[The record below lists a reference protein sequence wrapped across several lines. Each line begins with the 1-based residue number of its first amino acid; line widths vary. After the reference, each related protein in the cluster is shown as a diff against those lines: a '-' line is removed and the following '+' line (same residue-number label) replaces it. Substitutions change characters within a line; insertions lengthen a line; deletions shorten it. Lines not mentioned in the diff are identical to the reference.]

1 MAGGCNVRLRSS
13 LRQIQEVRMFTY
25 DMPEGYTFDDVLLV
39 PGKSDFLPG
48 EADVST
54 RLSRRVTLNIPLVS
68 AAMDTVT
75 ESAMAI
81 SMAQEG
87 GIGVIH
93 RNLSIEDQAFEVA
106 KVKKSESGL
115 ILDPVTV
122 HPEQKI
128 SDALEIMQRYHISGL
143 PVAVDGKAVG
153 ILTNRDLRFEKHMDR
168 TVAEV
173 MTGGDKLITG
183 KPGIGLEEAKEVLH
197 ANRIEK
203 LLIVDD
209 AGLLKGLIT
218 VKDIEKAA
226 AYPVACKDEWGRLR
240 VAGAIGTGPDR
251 LERAAALV
259 AARADVLVIDTAHG
273 HSRNVIDTVREV
285 KAAHPDTDVI
295 AGNVATE
302 EGARALAEAGADAIK
317 IGMGPASICTTRVV
331 SGVGVPQLTAVAAA
345 AVVARQHDIPL
356 IADGGIKFSGDLAKA
371 IAAGADSIMIGGL
384 FAGTEESPG
393 ETILYQG
400 RTYKLYRGMGS
411 LEAMREREGS
421 RNRYGQGDGVDQKKL
436 VPEGIEGRV
445 PHKGPLTYIV
455 AQLVGG
461 LRAGMGYCGCRT
473 IAALQ
478 ESARFMRVSDA
489 SLQESHVH
497 DVFIAK
503 EAPNYRREG

>member
-1 MAGGCNVRLRSS
+1 
-13 LRQIQEVRMFTY
+13 MFTY
-25 DMPEGYTFDDVLLV
+25 DMPDGYTFDDVLLL
-39 PGKSDFLPG
+39 PGASNFLPSD
-48 EADVST
+48 ADVAT
-54 RLSRRVTLNIPLVS
+54 RLSRNVSLNIPLVS

-81 SMAQEG
+81 AMAQEG

-93 RNLSIEDQAFEVA
+93 RNLSIEQQALEVA

-122 HPEQKI
+122 HPDQKI
-128 SDALEIMQRYHISGL
+128 SEALEIMQRYRISGL
-143 PVAVDGKAVG
+143 PVAVDGRAVG
-153 ILTNRDLRFEKHMDR
+153 ILTNRDLRFEKRLDR

-173 MTGGDKLITG
+173 MTGGDDLITG
-183 KPGIGLEEAKEVLH
+183 RPGIGLEEAKEVLH
-197 ANRIEK
+197 DNRIEK
-203 LLIVDD
+203 LLIVDSD
-209 AGLLKGLIT
+209 GRLEGLIT

-226 AYPVACKDEWGRLR
+226 AFPAACKDEWGRLR

-251 LERAAALV
+251 LERAAALI
-259 AARADVLVIDTAHG
+259 AAGADVLVIDTAHG
-273 HSRNVIDTVREV
+273 HSQNVIDTVRDV
-285 KAAHPDTDVI
+285 KRAHSNIDVV
-295 AGNVATE
+295 AGNVATD
-302 EGARALAEAGADAIK
+302 EGARALADAGADALK
-317 IGMGPASICTTRVV
+317 VGMGPASICTTRVV

-345 AVVARQHDIPL
+345 ATIGRKYGIPV
-356 IADGGIKFSGDLAKA
+356 IADGGIKFSGDIPKA
-371 IAAGADSIMIGGL
+371 LAAGADSVMIGGL

-421 RNRYGQGDGVDQKKL
+421 RNRYGQDDGLDQMKL

-473 IAALQ
+473 IPGLHDD
-478 ESARFMRVSDA
+478 ARFMRVTHA

-503 EAPNYRREG
+503 EAPNYRRET